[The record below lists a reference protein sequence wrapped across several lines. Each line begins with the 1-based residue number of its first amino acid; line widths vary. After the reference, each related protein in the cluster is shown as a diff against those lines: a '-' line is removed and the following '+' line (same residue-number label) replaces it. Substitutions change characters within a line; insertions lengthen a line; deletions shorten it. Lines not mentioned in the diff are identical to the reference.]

1 MNKIS
6 RLLFNI
12 FSISS
17 SLLWAGL
24 TNPPNESNL
33 TYIHVLFEWEEVP
46 NATGYE
52 LQISGSEDFNN
63 PLVSTNT
70 ADLYY
75 IEKEAIE
82 WESNYY
88 WRVRANAGEWM
99 GPHEFS
105 TGESSVTFQNDD
117 NPIEILT
124 YNSQLASNGIT
135 FFGSYYNNYSAAI
148 DMNGNEVW
156 NSGGINSFV
165 FFNVDENNNLLGGK
179 ILPDFNNS
187 LIGCEYSKNNEYLWS
202 EPIDTIQLQN
212 ESFIQ
217 HEIIKLPNGNYMGF
231 IPIVENHPI
240 PTSGDYSSINNP
252 FSWEEDYEDYINNGI
267 GYDWKGEK
275 IVEWDKDTGDIVWE
289 WSAFDY
295 FSLDDFDYLA
305 GHWETAWNNNLPFD
319 WIHFN
324 ALAYN
329 ESDNALYVSS
339 RHLDRITKIDYSSKE
354 IIWNLGIQW
363 LGDEV
368 VHPDTLFSGQHGL
381 QILPNGNIVTLD
393 NGILSQFT
401 TAGLTAPVSRA
412 IEIEIVEDNNIYT
425 ANTVWSHTLP
435 PELYGALSGNVQ
447 KLDNGNYLVNTI
459 GNESGAYSLEI
470 TENHETVWKCK
481 YNLGNYNTGPL
492 YRAMRLS
499 SLYSLDDNSLEISNL
514 IYPQNFRI
522 ISNFP
527 NPFNPL
533 THIKYEIS
541 NSAEIQ
547 FNIYNIKGEIIDV
560 INIGFQTPGNYI
572 SEWNGVEFPSGIY
585 FIKFRNQSV
594 NQAQKLILLK

>member
-1 MNKIS
+1 M
-6 RLLFNI
+6 
-12 FSISS
+12 
-17 SLLWAGL
+17 LWAGL
-24 TNPPNESNL
+24 TNPPNGSNL

-52 LQISGSEDFNN
+52 LQISESVNFNT
-63 PLVSTNT
+63 PLISTNT
-70 ADLYY
+70 TDLYY
-75 IEKEAIE
+75 IEKEVIQ

-88 WRVRANAGEWM
+88 WRVRADAGEWM

-135 FFGSYYNNYSAAI
+135 VFGSYYNNYSAAI

-368 VHPDTLFSGQHGL
+368 IMPDTLFSGQHGL
-381 QILPNGNIVTLD
+381 QILPNGNIITLD

-401 TAGLTAPVSRA
+401 TMGLTAPVSRA

-499 SLYSLDDNSLEISNL
+499 SLYSLDENSLEISNL
-514 IYPQNFRI
+514 IYPQIFRI

-533 THIKYEIS
+533 THIKYELS

>member
-1 MNKIS
+1 MNTLLHI
-6 RLLFNI
+6 LLF
-12 FSISS
+12 SS
-17 SLLWAGL
+17 FIWAGL
-24 TNPPNESNL
+24 TTPQNNATL
-33 TYIHVLFEWEEVP
+33 TYIHVLFEWEEESG
-46 NATGYE
+46 ATGYD
-52 LQISGSEDFNN
+52 LQISESVNFNT
-63 PLVSTNT
+63 PLISTNT
-70 ADLYY
+70 TDLYY
-75 IEKEAIE
+75 IEKEVIQ

-88 WRVRANAGEWM
+88 WRVRANAEEWM
-99 GPHEFS
+99 GPNEFN

-135 FFGSYYNNYSAAI
+135 VFGSYYNNYSAAI

-240 PTSGDYSSINNP
+240 PTSGDFPSVNNP

-401 TAGLTAPVSRA
+401 TAELSAPVSRA

-499 SLYSLDDNSLEISNL
+499 SLYSLDENSLEISNL
-514 IYPQNFRI
+514 IYPQIFRI

-533 THIKYEIS
+533 THIKYELS
-541 NSAEIQ
+541 YSAEIQ

>member
-1 MNKIS
+1 MNK
-6 RLLFNI
+6 LLHI
-12 FSISS
+12 LLLSS
-17 SLLWAGL
+17 FIWAGL
-24 TNPPNESNL
+24 TTPQNNATL

-52 LQISGSEDFNN
+52 LQLSGSENFNN
-63 PLVSTNT
+63 PLVSTIIM
-70 ADLYY
+70 DLFY
-75 IEKEAIE
+75 IEKEKIN
-82 WESNYY
+82 WESNYF
-88 WRVRANAGEWM
+88 WRLRAISEEWM
-99 GPHEFS
+99 GPNEFS

-117 NPIEILT
+117 KPIEILN

-135 FFGSYYNNYSAAI
+135 VLGSYYNNYSAAI

-165 FFNVDENNNLLGGK
+165 FFNVGENDNFLGGK
-179 ILPDFNNS
+179 FLPDLNSS
-187 LIGCEYSKNNEYLWS
+187 LIGANFSINDGIIWT
-202 EPIDTIQLQN
+202 EPID
-212 ESFIQ
+212 ESSLNGEAFIQ
-217 HEIIKLPNGNYMGF
+217 HEIIILPNGNYMGF

-240 PTSGDYSSINNP
+240 PTSEDFPSVNNP

-275 IVEWDKDTGDIVWE
+275 IVEWDKDTGDTVWE

-295 FSLDDFDYLA
+295 FSLVDFDYLA

-324 ALAYN
+324 AMVYN
-329 ESDNALYVSS
+329 ESEDALYVSS
-339 RHLDRITKIDYSSKE
+339 RHFDRITKIDYSSKE

-368 VHPDTLFSGQHGL
+368 IMPDTLFSGQHGL
-381 QILPNGNIVTLD
+381 QILPDGNIVTLD

-401 TAGLTAPVSRA
+401 TVGLTAPLSRA
-412 IEIEIVEDNNIYT
+412 IELEIVFEENNTYSV
-425 ANTVWSHTLP
+425 NTVWSHTLP
-435 PELYGALSGNVQ
+435 SDLYGALSGNVQ

-470 TENHETVWKCK
+470 TVNHETVWQCK

-492 YRAMRLS
+492 YRAIRLS
-499 SLYSLDDNSLEISNL
+499 SLYNIDDNSLDNSSL
-514 IYPQNFRI
+514 LSPQNFRI
-522 ISNFP
+522 ISSFP

-533 THIKYEIS
+533 THIKYELS
-541 NSAEIQ
+541 HSAEIQ
-547 FNIYNIKGEIIDV
+547 FIIYNLKGEIIDV
-560 INIGFQTPGNYI
+560 IDMGFQAPGNYI
-572 SEWNGVEFPSGIY
+572 SEWNGKKSPSGIY

-594 NQAQKLILLK
+594 KQSQKLILLK